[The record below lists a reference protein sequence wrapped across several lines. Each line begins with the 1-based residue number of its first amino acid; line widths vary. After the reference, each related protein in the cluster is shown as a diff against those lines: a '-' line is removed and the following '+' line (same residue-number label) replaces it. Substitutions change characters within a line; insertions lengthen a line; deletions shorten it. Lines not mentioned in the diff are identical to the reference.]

1 MKKKYSILIS
11 LFVLTLSSLVV
22 AQEKNEI
29 HFKAVSSGYAEVNGT
44 KLYYEMAGAGQP
56 LVLIHGNFGD
66 RRHWDLQFIEL
77 SKKYKVLRYDCRGYG
92 KSALPKA
99 DEAYK
104 DCEDLKALMEFL
116 GIKKAHLCGLS
127 QGGDIAI
134 DFVLA
139 YPDMAIS
146 LIPIGPQVMGMG
158 EEEYNT
164 PAFDTLRV
172 TAVQTLEILK
182 SKGPKGATDYL
193 WTGEHVF
200 GKSVISQVT
209 RRALLQMGY
218 DYSWWRYLN
227 ANKRGY
233 AFPKAIRKLNEI
245 RIPSLIV
252 TAEFDLPVCKEL
264 VDLMIE
270 KIPGAKLI
278 SIKGAGHIMNMDKA
292 GEFNKAVSEFLDNI
306 K

>member
-1 MKKKYSILIS
+1 VKKV
-11 LFVLTLSSLVV
+11 FTVFGLVV
-22 AQEKNEI
+22 SLSVVAKETQYKI
-29 HFKAVSSGYAEVNGT
+29 ADSGYAYVNGT
-44 KLYYEMAGAGQP
+44 KLYYEIAGVGES
-56 LVLIHGNFGD
+56 LILIHGNFGD
-66 RRHWDLQFIEL
+66 RRYWDLQFNEL
-77 SKKYKVLRYDCRGYG
+77 SKKYQVLRYDYRGYG

-104 DCEDLKALMEFL
+104 DCDDLKGLMVFL

-139 YPDMAIS
+139 YPGMSIS

-164 PAFDTLRV
+164 PAFDTLRN
-172 TAVQTLEILK
+172 TAIQAFDILK
-182 SKGPKGATDYL
+182 SKGSKAATDFL

-200 GKSVISQVT
+200 GRSVIAPVT
-209 RRALLQMGY
+209 RKALLQMGY

-245 RIPSLIV
+245 NIPTLIV
-252 TAEFDLPVCKEL
+252 TAEFDLQVCKEL
-264 VDLMIE
+264 ADLMIE
-270 KIPGAKLI
+270 KIPGAKLV
-278 SIKGAGHIMNMDKA
+278 SIKGAGHIMNMDKP
-292 GEFNKAVSEFLDNI
+292 EDFNKIISQFIDKI

>member
-1 MKKKYSILIS
+1 VKKKYSILIS

-200 GKSVISQVT
+200 GKSVISPVT
-209 RRALLQMGY
+209 RKALLQMGY